1 MTAHPAKATLGGTFR
16 RWLVAGVAVAWVAGW
31 MWFARYHFLD
41 DALIHLRYAD
51 YLWERGRLTFDGV
64 ESSYGTSS
72 LLYVLLLAPLH
83 AVTDAPLVVKVV
95 SCVFYLGLV
104 TLVSARAV
112 RSAGLQRALWAGIA
126 MAVVSP
132 MGVRW
137 LTDGMETSLVAIM
150 SVALPL
156 IVYRASASP
165 STPLGYAGL
174 SLLGAALFLLRIE
187 MGLLVVAASVCLWL
201 RRLDTR
207 GETLPLG
214 LSAYRL
220 ARIAL
225 SDSGLLAGAVTCAL
239 VVYVVFGQVLPDTAV
254 AKSAVG
260 GVDDALRRLGSST
273 ASSLTLGAGLSALW
287 AVSAASA
294 AHAAWTGRRGALA
307 LVAANAVIVVLFLG
321 VAVRGQEVAGFRN
334 VMWALLFMASW
345 NIASSPQTVQ
355 IPERVRTALSLRG
368 VAGKVVMLGALGLL
382 AAAWAVEGHLV
393 KRIVDDRSGAYAD
406 MRSQKL
412 DRLADLPGVAFDI
425 GFVGYFTDGA
435 ICDLN
440 GLVNGP
446 EAARLSED
454 ERAARC
460 AEQSPV
466 FAFLTPSQA
475 GFVQKYVDM
484 STWAVCHRYEF
495 TNLRVPEPHY
505 LLVEPHLA
513 ERICPQP
520 ASTYGEADLG

>member
-1 MTAHPAKATLGGTFR
+1 M
-16 RWLVAGVAVAWVAGW
+16 
-31 MWFARYHFLD
+31 
-41 DALIHLRYAD
+41 
-51 YLWERGRLTFDGV
+51 
-64 ESSYGTSS
+64 
-72 LLYVLLLAPLH
+72 
-83 AVTDAPLVVKVV
+83 
-95 SCVFYLGLV
+95 
-104 TLVSARAV
+104 
-112 RSAGLQRALWAGIA
+112 
-126 MAVVSP
+126 
-132 MGVRW
+132 
-137 LTDGMETSLVAIM
+137 
-150 SVALPL
+150 
-156 IVYRASASP
+156 
-165 STPLGYAGL
+165 
-174 SLLGAALFLLRIE
+174 
-187 MGLLVVAASVCLWL
+187 
-201 RRLDTR
+201 
-207 GETLPLG
+207 
-214 LSAYRL
+214 
-220 ARIAL
+220 
-225 SDSGLLAGAVTCAL
+225 
-239 VVYVVFGQVLPDTAV
+239 
-254 AKSAVG
+254 
-260 GVDDALRRLGSST
+260 
-273 ASSLTLGAGLSALW
+273 
-287 AVSAASA
+287 
-294 AHAAWTGRRGALA
+294 
-307 LVAANAVIVVLFLG
+307 AANAVIVVLFLG

-334 VMWALLFMASW
+334 VMWALLFMTAWNVAS
-345 NIASSPQTVQ
+345 
-355 IPERVRTALSLRG
+355 IPATIQLPGKIRRALSWRTLAGRTAI
-368 VAGKVVMLGALGLL
+368 LGALGLL
-382 AAAWAVEGHLV
+382 VTAWAVEGYFV
-393 KRIVDDRSGAYAD
+393 KRIVDDRSRAYSD

>member
-1 MTAHPAKATLGGTFR
+1 M
-16 RWLVAGVAVAWVAGW
+16 
-31 MWFARYHFLD
+31 
-41 DALIHLRYAD
+41 
-51 YLWERGRLTFDGV
+51 
-64 ESSYGTSS
+64 
-72 LLYVLLLAPLH
+72 
-83 AVTDAPLVVKVV
+83 
-95 SCVFYLGLV
+95 
-104 TLVSARAV
+104 
-112 RSAGLQRALWAGIA
+112 
-126 MAVVSP
+126 
-132 MGVRW
+132 
-137 LTDGMETSLVAIM
+137 
-150 SVALPL
+150 
-156 IVYRASASP
+156 
-165 STPLGYAGL
+165 
-174 SLLGAALFLLRIE
+174 
-187 MGLLVVAASVCLWL
+187 
-201 RRLDTR
+201 
-207 GETLPLG
+207 
-214 LSAYRL
+214 
-220 ARIAL
+220 
-225 SDSGLLAGAVTCAL
+225 
-239 VVYVVFGQVLPDTAV
+239 LPDTAV

-260 GVDDALRRLGSST
+260 RVDDALRRLGSST

-425 GFVGYFTDGA
+425 GFVGYFTEGA

-454 ERAARC
+454 ERAAALCRAVPCVRIRHAFASRIC
-460 AEQSPV
+460 AEVRGHEHVGRLPQVRVHESTCSRAPLSDRRAASGRTDMPAACV
-466 FAFLTPSQA
+466 YLRRGRSGLARRANLA
-475 GFVQKYVDM
+475 VDVARGG
-484 STWAVCHRYEF
+484 T
-495 TNLRVPEPHY
+495 
-505 LLVEPHLA
+505 
-513 ERICPQP
+513 
-520 ASTYGEADLG
+520 

>member
-1 MTAHPAKATLGGTFR
+1 MITAEASLGGNLR
-16 RWLVAGVAVAWVAGW
+16 RWLLAGVAVAWVAGW

-104 TLVSARAV
+104 ALVSARAV

-260 GVDDALRRLGSST
+260 GRRC
-273 ASSLTLGAGLSALW
+273 
-287 AVSAASA
+287 AAE
-294 AHAAWTGRRGALA
+294 AWLVHCVVADCRRGAIG
-307 LVAANAVIVVLFLG
+307 AVGRVGGERRSRRVDG
-321 VAVRGQEVAGFRN
+321 TARSASACGGKRRDRRPVPWCCRARPRGC
-334 VMWALLFMASW
+334 
-345 NIASSPQTVQ
+345 
-355 IPERVRTALSLRG
+355 RV
-368 VAGKVVMLGALGLL
+368 
-382 AAAWAVEGHLV
+382 
-393 KRIVDDRSGAYAD
+393 
-406 MRSQKL
+406 
-412 DRLADLPGVAFDI
+412 
-425 GFVGYFTDGA
+425 
-435 ICDLN
+435 
-440 GLVNGP
+440 
-446 EAARLSED
+446 
-454 ERAARC
+454 
-460 AEQSPV
+460 
-466 FAFLTPSQA
+466 
-475 GFVQKYVDM
+475 
-484 STWAVCHRYEF
+484 
-495 TNLRVPEPHY
+495 
-505 LLVEPHLA
+505 
-513 ERICPQP
+513 
-520 ASTYGEADLG
+520 

>member
-1 MTAHPAKATLGGTFR
+1 MTAHPAKATLGGTFG

-51 YLWERGRLTFDGV
+51 FLWERGTLTFDGV

-83 AVTDAPLVVKVV
+83 AVTDAPWVVKVV

-156 IVYRASASP
+156 IAYRASASP
-165 STPLGYAGL
+165 STPLRYAGL

-187 MGLLVVAASVCLWL
+187 MGLLVVAASACLWL
-201 RRLDTR
+201 RRLDTK
-207 GETLPLG
+207 GETPPLG

-225 SDSGLLAGAVTCAL
+225 SDSGLLVGAVTCAL

-321 VAVRGQEVAGFRN
+321 VAVPGQEVAGFRN

-425 GFVGYFTDGA
+425 GFVGYFTEGA

-466 FAFLTPSQA
+466 FAFVTPSQA

-505 LLVEPHLA
+505 LIVEPHLA